1 MTTNGNWF
9 WNNMNKLNQAHE
21 QLKHAVHSYWRQNR
35 YLAPKSTVGKVFMS
49 CVYFSIP
56 VVIGYYVS
64 TKAVELSESTVE
76 ERFGNPGATAES
88 PLKSS
93 NKLTASQEGDDK
105 ILGVVGVQM
114 VTSDRETQ
122 EINRVN
128 LERFLK
134 KQRKLKEK
142 REREQMEKEAD
153 N

>member
-1 MTTNGNWF
+1 
-9 WNNMNKLNQAHE
+9 
-21 QLKHAVHSYWRQNR
+21 
-35 YLAPKSTVGKVFMS
+35 MS
-49 CVYFSIP
+49 CFYFSIP

-93 NKLTASQEGDDK
+93 NKLTATQEGDDK